1 MTNEQ
6 IRSFLEEHA
15 EDKYREFSSG
25 LIPGNDTMLGVRIP
39 VLRDLAKKIAK
50 EDWRTYL
57 KGALDDSFE
66 EICLQGFVIGYAKA
80 DIDEL
85 LSYASKFIP
94 KIQDWSVND
103 GFCATFKI
111 ARKHREKVWDFLMQY
126 KNSQNEYEQR
136 VVAVMLMNHF
146 LEEEYIDRVLV
157 VWDELNHE
165 GYYCKMGVAWGIATA
180 YAKFPKE
187 THAFLLENHLD
198 DFTYNKSIQK
208 MIESYRIA
216 PEDKEILRSMKRK

>member
-6 IRSFLEEHA
+6 IRIYLEEHA

-25 LIPGNDTMLGVRIP
+25 LIPGNDSLLGVRIP
-39 VLRDLAKKIAK
+39 VLRNLAKRIAK

-57 KGALDDSFE
+57 KEAQDNSFE

-80 DIDEL
+80 DIEEL
-85 LSYASKFIP
+85 LGYASKFIP
-94 KIQDWSVND
+94 KIRDWSVND
-103 GFCATFKI
+103 GFCATFKV
-111 ARKHREKVWDFLMQY
+111 ARKHREKVWEFLMQY
-126 KNSQNEYEQR
+126 KDSPNEFEQR

-146 LEEEYIDRVLV
+146 LEEEYIERVLA
-157 VWDELNHE
+157 VWDELKHE

-180 YAKFPKE
+180 YAKFPEE
-187 THAFLLENHLD
+187 THAFLLDNHLN
-198 DFTYNKSIQK
+198 DFTYNKAIQK

-216 PEDKEILRSMKRK
+216 PADKDVLRTMKRK

>member
-39 VLRDLAKKIAK
+39 VLRDLAKRIAK